1 MTNRRQ
7 GTQPHIPRLTYRNAP
22 SALSISDHSIRTVG
36 TQSSN
41 ASESTCPTSPPT
53 SSFHGSP
60 LSCRF
65 SEDVLS
71 PLSLDGASDPRP
83 SSTFLS
89 PQTAREPKKK
99 SSSSILK
106 FFSVKEPSTQAFEAY
121 QEQMKKRGTTQT
133 GRANAVGLPGVSSAR
148 LPPTVPKVNSKWDGV
163 PQAAKE
169 KLKEKDNPARLSFA
183 SSAGRPLYTSQ
194 STGSSRTTATASST
208 SSTRSDLRTNG
219 KLRLDNSSGNLA
231 DLYGWEVPS
240 AGTSSGSFTRGS
252 PFVSGGSLSPAP
264 TLQRER
270 TSYFPHSPL
279 ALPTAYDSSAETP
292 PPLDPSCSQPSP
304 LFLPSLATPPTPND
318 SVHPILWAPASSGLC
333 HGVATKD
340 SILVNKEPA
349 ILSSSGTN
357 VLGPPVS
364 AIRRPGSAPFAAG
377 EATEVI
383 LPSTPPSRPLLQQPS
398 SIFKRPVE
406 TPREE
411 EWPLPVL
418 PQHADKI
425 TSSSAPTTATKPK
438 RMNMKSI
445 FIKDT

>member
-22 SALSISDHSIRTVG
+22 STLSISDHSIRTVG
-36 TQSSN
+36 TQST

-53 SSFHGSP
+53 STFPGSP

-65 SEDVLS
+65 SEDVLT
-71 PLSLDGASDPRP
+71 PLSLDGTSDPRP
-83 SSTFLS
+83 SPTFLS

-99 SSSSILK
+99 SSSILK

-163 PQAAKE
+163 PQTAKE
-169 KLKEKDNPARLSFA
+169 KLKEKDNPARSSFT

-194 STGSSRTTATASST
+194 STGSSRTAATASST

-231 DLYGWEVPS
+231 DLYGWEAPS
-240 AGTSSGSFTRGS
+240 AGPSSGSLTRGF
-252 PFVSGGSLSPAP
+252 PFESGGSVSPAP

-270 TSYFPHSPL
+270 TSFFPHSPL
-279 ALPTAYDSSAETP
+279 ALPTAYDSPGETP
-292 PPLDPSCSQPSP
+292 PPLDPSCSRPSP
-304 LFLPSLATPPTPND
+304 LFLPALATPPTPED
-318 SVHPILWAPASSGLC
+318 SVHPLLWAPASSGLC
-333 HGVATKD
+333 HGVATED
-340 SILVNKEPA
+340 SVIVNKGPA
-349 ILSSSGTN
+349 ILKSSSTN
-357 VLGPPVS
+357 ILGPPVS
-364 AIRRPGSAPFAAG
+364 AIRRLGSAPFAAG
-377 EATEVI
+377 EATEVV
-383 LPSTPPSRPLLQQPS
+383 LPSTPLSRPLLQQS
-398 SIFKRPVE
+398 RSIPKRPVE
-406 TPREE
+406 TPREG
-411 EWPLPVL
+411 EWPLPAP
-418 PQHADKI
+418 PQHADRI
-425 TSSSAPTTATKPK
+425 TSSSAPTTATKSK

-445 FIKDT
+445 FNKDP